1 MAYSLWLGVRTKGP
15 VVIPPGPSCFLAPI
29 SVTIRICLS
38 EPEGCPV
45 IVEVESNENC
55 GTSVFARFKEIR
67 PARPVQQVK
76 LYDRNSEGEWYWV
89 TGWSDNAAIPACQA
103 HAQLVEDSG
112 AGLTHLVY
120 GGLYGLRFRPIDIE
134 EPWSLESQHQWGDTY
149 LSLASER
156 DLRYA
161 D

>member
-1 MAYSLWLGVRTKGP
+1 M
-15 VVIPPGPSCFLAPI
+15 
-29 SVTIRICLS
+29 
-38 EPEGCPV
+38 
-45 IVEVESNENC
+45 
-55 GTSVFARFKEIR
+55 
-67 PARPVQQVK
+67 
-76 LYDRNSEGEWYWV
+76 